1 MSHVR
6 HSRQSGPRLRYTPKQ
21 EPPPPPVE
29 PRNSVPIIRPV
40 ICGSVASVAEY
51 IKLAPPELKE
61 MLAEEIL
68 HIPRQRRGFLANA
81 NPERDEQG
89 DPERESV

>member
-6 HSRQSGPRLRYTPKQ
+6 HSRQSGPRLRYTPK
-21 EPPPPPVE
+21 PDAPAPTVE
-29 PRNSVPIIRPV
+29 PRNSTPIIRPV

-68 HIPRQRRGFLANA
+68 HIPRQRRGFLDHA

-89 DPERESV
+89 DER

>member
-1 MSHVR
+1 MVSPVR
-6 HSRQSGPRLRYTPKQ
+6 HSRQSGPRLRYTPKPEQ
-21 EPPPPPVE
+21 MPQPVE
-29 PRNSVPIIRPV
+29 PRNSTPIIRPV

-68 HIPRQRRGFLANA
+68 HIPRPRRGYLANA
-81 NPERDEQG
+81 NPERDEQR
-89 DPERESV
+89 DER